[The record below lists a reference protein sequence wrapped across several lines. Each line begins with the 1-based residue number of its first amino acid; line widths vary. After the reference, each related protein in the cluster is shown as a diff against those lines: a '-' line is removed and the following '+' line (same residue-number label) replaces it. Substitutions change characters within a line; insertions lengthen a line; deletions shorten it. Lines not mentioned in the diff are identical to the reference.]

1 MSKTAADPSQTDP
14 SQADQTEADKPILE
28 EVVQTVHGDD
38 AGNAA
43 QEPAQKS
50 ELEGVPYLGETRRQ
64 ALAAAGLITQD
75 DLRRATA
82 EQIGGVKGVGMGN
95 AARIKAWLASPS
107 APLPAAAPV
116 DVDPGLASANQSVQ
130 DVFQKLGDAAARL
143 KDQLPEKSRDK
154 ALDRQLDK
162 LDSVASELAE
172 GPDTLSAQQVQ
183 DAVKALDKIAALL
196 QSAADDAP
204 KLSPKKQAAL
214 IEELRTRRKR
224 LQKTLDE

>member
-1 MSKTAADPSQTDP
+1 MNKTATK
-14 SQADQTEADKPILE
+14 ADKPVLE
-28 EVVQTVHGDD
+28 EVVQTVHSDD
-38 AGNAA
+38 AKNGNDA
-43 QEPAQKS
+43 QNGTQKS

-75 DLRRATA
+75 DLRRATVK
-82 EQIGGVKGVGMGN
+82 QIGGVKGVGMGN
-95 AARIKAWLASPS
+95 AAKIKAWLGSPS
-107 APLPAAAPV
+107 APLPAAAPP
-116 DVDPGLASANQSVQ
+116 DIDTALASANQDVQ

-143 KDQLPEKSRDK
+143 KDQIPAKSRDK

-183 DAVKALDKIAALL
+183 EAVKTLDKIAALL
-196 QSAADDAP
+196 QSAAADTQ

-214 IEELRTRRKR
+214 IEELRMRRKR
-224 LQKTLDE
+224 LQKTLDD

>member
-1 MSKTAADPSQTDP
+1 MSKITQNQT
-14 SQADQTEADKPILE
+14 SENQTSEDQTEADKPVLE
-28 EVVQTVHGDD
+28 EVVQTAHGDD
-38 AGNAA
+38 AGSGIP
-43 QEPAQKS
+43 ES
-50 ELEGVPYLGETRRQ
+50 ELVGVPYLGETRRQ

-95 AARIKAWLASPS
+95 AVKIKAWLASPS
-107 APLPAAAPV
+107 LPLSAAAPV
-116 DVDPGLASANQSVQ
+116 DVDPGLASANQNVQ

-143 KDQLPEKSRDK
+143 KDQLPEKLRDK

-172 GPDTLSAQQVQ
+172 GPDTLSTQQVQ
-183 DAVKALDKIAALL
+183 DAVKTLDKIAALL
-196 QSAADDAP
+196 QSAADDAQ

-214 IEELRTRRKR
+214 IEELRMRRKR
-224 LQKTLDE
+224 LQKTLDD

>member
-1 MSKTAADPSQTDP
+1 MSKIAAKS
-14 SQADQTEADKPILE
+14 SEADQTEADKPTLE
-28 EVVQTVHGDD
+28 EAVHSAHGDD
-38 AGNAA
+38 AQNA
-43 QEPAQKS
+43 PPKS

-64 ALAAAGLITQD
+64 ALAEAGLVTQD

-95 AARIKAWLASPS
+95 AVKIKAWLGSPS
-107 APLPAAAPV
+107 TPLPSAAPA
-116 DVDPGLASANQSVQ
+116 DIDMALASANQDVQ

-143 KDQLPEKSRDK
+143 KDQIPAKSRDK

-162 LDSVASELAE
+162 IDSVASELAE
-172 GPDTLSAQQVQ
+172 GPDTLSAKQVQ
-183 DAVKALDKIAALL
+183 DAVKTLDKIAALL
-196 QSAADDAP
+196 QSAAAESP

-214 IEELRTRRKR
+214 TEELRARRKR